1 MKVTKVPSEI
11 NAYTLSFSDKVVF
24 IALMEALTQCV
35 ISETNFRI
43 NDEYIS
49 LIHAKKIF
57 KILSDLGCR
66 TGLGETYE
74 DIIKQKENVSV
85 AK

>member
-1 MKVTKVPSEI
+1 MKVTKVPAEI
-11 NAYTLSFSDKVVF
+11 NAYTLSFSDKVAF
-24 IALMEALTQCV
+24 IALMDALAQCV

-43 NDEYIS
+43 NDECIS
-49 LIHAKKIF
+49 LTHAKKIF
-57 KILSDLGCR
+57 KTLSDLGCR

-74 DIIKQKENVSV
+74 DIIEQKENFSI